1 MNDEFDVI
9 RAALTGDKQAVL
21 QDQLTRIDQEVL
33 QRLAINITTR
43 ETLHTVLREVR
54 EEILR
59 LEPAHD
65 GAPDDARREH
75 ERLIL
80 KRDYWQ
86 FLLRLGDEQRSCW
99 QDTQHLKTDARH
111 AEKELLT
118 VRQRDRRLQE
128 FL

>member
-1 MNDEFDVI
+1 MTDEFDVI

-21 QDQLTRIDQEVL
+21 KDQLTRIDQEVL

-43 ETLHTVLREVR
+43 EALHNILHEVR
-54 EEILR
+54 AEILR
-59 LEPAHD
+59 LEPVHE

-86 FLLRLGDEQRSCW
+86 FLLRLSEEQRSCW
-99 QDTQHLKTDARH
+99 QDTQHLKNDARF

-118 VRQRDRRLQE
+118 IRHRDRRLDE